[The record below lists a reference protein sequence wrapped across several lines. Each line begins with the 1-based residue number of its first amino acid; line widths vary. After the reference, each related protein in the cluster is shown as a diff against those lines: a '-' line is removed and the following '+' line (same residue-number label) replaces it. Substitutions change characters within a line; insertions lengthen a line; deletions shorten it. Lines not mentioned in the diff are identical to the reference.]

1 MSSSDWPAAPSLPSY
16 GADIARS
23 TVSGLSSGAF
33 MSVQL
38 HLAHS
43 ATFCGAGIVAGGPYR
58 CAESFPGISF
68 NAEDACIQNALFIC
82 MNPLIPEAGPDA
94 ERLVALA
101 RATADD
107 GRIDPVSHLAASR
120 LYIFTGSEDKVV
132 DSSVVRTTRQFYE
145 LLGVPPANIR
155 FVDDVPAGHALLTV
169 NAEDNPLPANQPP
182 YINRWEGTR
191 MQSWDILETL
201 YGPLNPPAQRPQG
214 RLLRFDQR
222 EFITV
227 PERSSMSAYGYVYV
241 PRSVEEG
248 AECRIHVALHGCKQ
262 GYNFVDCV
270 NGRPDRANDAPY
282 GNRYFTTT
290 GYNEIA
296 DTNDIVVLYPQAEG
310 FDNLDVQNPEGC
322 WDWWGYSAD
331 KVMQPDYYSRD
342 AVQIATIH
350 AMVERLASGGG
361 SARQL
366 ARPRRGGAARALAV
380 RDAAG
385 EAA

>member
-1 MSSSDWPAAPSLPSY
+1 MSSSDWPAAPALPSY
-16 GADIARS
+16 RADIARS

-68 NAEDACIQNALFIC
+68 NAEDACVQNALFIC

-94 ERLVALA
+94 ARLVALA
-101 RATADD
+101 RATAER
-107 GRIDPVSHLAASR
+107 GLIDPVSHLADAR

-132 DSSVVRTTRQFYE
+132 DSSVVRTTRRFYE
-145 LLGVPPANIR
+145 MLGVPPSHIR
-155 FVDDVPAGHALLTV
+155 FVDDVPAGHAILTA
-169 NAEDNPLPANQPP
+169 NAEDNPLSANQPP
-182 YINRWEGTR
+182 YINRWDDVR

-201 YGPLNPPAQRPQG
+201 YGPLNPPALRPDG
-214 RLLRFDQR
+214 RLVRFDQR
-222 EFITV
+222 EFISDQA
-227 PERSSMSAYGYVYV
+227 RSSMSAYGYAYV

-262 GYNFVDCV
+262 GYNFVDCA
-270 NGRPDRANDAPY
+270 NGRPDRANEPPY
-282 GNRYFTTT
+282 GNRYYTTT

-310 FDNLDVQNPEGC
+310 FDNLVIQNPEGC
-322 WDWWGYSAD
+322 WDWWGYSATD
-331 KVMQPDYYSRD
+331 VMQPDYYTKQ
-342 AVQIATIH
+342 AVQIEAIH
-350 AMVERLASGGG
+350 RMVERLAGRSPAAQQATR
-361 SARQL
+361 ARRI
-366 ARPRRGGAARALAV
+366 ATRPAAV
-380 RDAAG
+380 HDAEG